1 MMDELI
7 RKTAELIISSKNMV
21 SFAGAGIS
29 QESGIPTF
37 RGDEGI
43 WKNFLPII
51 YGNPAG
57 LVSAFAFSPG
67 KFREFIDAT
76 LKAFVQ
82 AQPNAGHLALGELSK
97 SGILKAVIT
106 QNIDDLERRAGVNE
120 VVQLHGS
127 IYRWR
132 CLQCKEYS
140 VVSRES
146 MLGVAAQLA
155 PGMGRKDLI
164 ELGRKIAKCPNC
176 SGWRRPDIVLF
187 GEKLDQELFYRGVEL
202 ARSSD
207 LMLIL
212 GTSGVVYP
220 AALIPNYARKAG
232 AKIIEIN
239 PEQSSVS
246 NLAEITIRSGSAA
259 ALPAVL
265 QTMRE
270 LAPGILKNS
279 SAS

>member
-7 RKTAELIISSKNMV
+7 RKAAELIISSKNMTV
-21 SFAGAGIS
+21 FAGAGLS
-29 QESGIPTF
+29 QESGIPVF

-57 LVSAFAFSPG
+57 LVSAFVFSPG

-82 AQPNAGHLALGELSK
+82 ADPNPGHLALGELSRA
-97 SGILKAVIT
+97 GILKAVIT
-106 QNIDDLERRAGVNE
+106 QNVDDLEKRAGVKE

-127 IYRWR
+127 IYQWR
-132 CLQCKEYS
+132 CIQCKEHS
-140 VVSRES
+140 TVSRES
-146 MLGVAAQLA
+146 MIGVAAQLQ
-155 PGMGRKDLI
+155 PGMGRKELIDL
-164 ELGRKIAKCPNC
+164 GHKVAKCPNC
-176 SGWRRPDIVLF
+176 EGWRRPDIVLF
-187 GEKLDQELFYRGVEL
+187 GEKLDQEVFFRAVEL
-202 ARSSD
+202 ARASD

-232 AKIIEIN
+232 AKIIEVN
-239 PEQSSVS
+239 PEDSSVS
-246 NLAEITIRSGSAA
+246 DLAEIKIRSNSAA
-259 ALPAVL
+259 TLPQILSA
-265 QTMRE
+265 MRE
-270 LAPGILKNS
+270 INPDIFKDKPSG
-279 SAS
+279 

>member
-1 MMDELI
+1 MMDELV
-7 RKTAELIISSKNMV
+7 RKAAELIVSSRKMTA
-21 SFAGAGIS
+21 FAGAGLS

-57 LVSAFAFSPG
+57 LVSAFVFSPG

-82 AQPNAGHLALGELSK
+82 AEPNPGHLALGELCK
-97 SGILKAVIT
+97 AGMLRAVIT
-106 QNIDDLERRAGVNE
+106 QNIDDLEKRAGVKE

-127 IYRWR
+127 IYQWR
-132 CLQCKEYS
+132 CIQCKEYS
-140 VVSRES
+140 TVSRES
-146 MLGVAAQLA
+146 MIGVAGQLQ
-155 PGMGRKDLI
+155 PDMGRKDLI
-164 ELGRKIAKCPNC
+164 ELGHKIAKCPNC
-176 SGWRRPDIVLF
+176 EGWRRPDIVLF
-187 GEKLDQELFYRGVEL
+187 GEKLNQEVFFRAVEL

-239 PEQSSVS
+239 PEESSVS
-246 NLAEITIRSGSAA
+246 DLAEVKIRSTSAA
-259 ALPAVL
+259 ALPSILAAV
-265 QTMRE
+265 RGI
-270 LAPGILKNS
+270 APEILKDKPS
-279 SAS
+279 G